1 MADELK
7 DFLADLNDLSK
18 PADVWAQTIIFFENM
33 GLDRIICADLNHG
46 KVDILTN
53 FPQYWLDHYID
64 QKYELIDPFFTHCC
78 NEYVSVKMG
87 IDYIDRYEYLST
99 AQRKLIQEA
108 SEAGSYAGFS
118 VTFKPM
124 SKKGAGGWILSSSL
138 GKTEVEKIAREHK
151 KTLALASLFAR
162 EALVKT
168 QNIVNSNAKLSPR
181 ETECLLWLVHGLRT
195 KEIAYQIGIRP
206 VTVELHLNNAKQ
218 KLGART
224 REQAV
229 AKALTLQLIE
239 P

>member
-1 MADELK
+1 MADILK
-7 DFLADLNDLSK
+7 DFLADLNGLTK
-18 PADVWAQTIIFFENM
+18 PPDVWEKTVVFFEKM

-64 QKYELIDPFFTHCC
+64 QKYERIDPFFTHCC
-78 NEYVSVKMG
+78 NEYASVKMG
-87 IDYIDRYEYLST
+87 IDYIDRYEYLSP
-99 AQRKLIQEA
+99 AQTKLIQEA

-138 GKTEVEKIAREHK
+138 GKVEVEKIAREHK

-168 QNIVNSNAKLSPR
+168 QNNVTSEVSLSPR
-181 ETECLLWLVHGLRT
+181 ETECLLWLIHGLRT
-195 KEIAYQIGIRP
+195 KEIAHQIGVRP

-229 AKALTLQLIE
+229 AKALTMQLIT